1 MHLLKKF
8 VKLRFYVDNAVLLAD
23 RFQFIL
29 IFLCNKKSLK
39 LNWLVFQVFGLVKDP
54 ASDNNW
60 KIKHTEARLVAKV
73 RNC

>member
-1 MHLLKKF
+1 M
-8 VKLRFYVDNAVLLAD
+8 KLRFYKDNSVHLAD
-23 RFQFIL
+23 CFHFSV
-29 IFLCNKKSLK
+29 KKK
-39 LNWLVFQVFGLVKDP
+39 IKMPNNNWVFQVFGLVKDP